1 MTFATAVHSLSCTP
15 NMLVPLSPPPPPQC
29 AVYYT
34 CEGPKRRLSRCAPL
48 LLHGLDPT
56 LSSALPASQKAPRR
70 ATIKQERCSK
80 HYITG
85 SFKRDYRAA
94 WQPRVSSKAII
105 RSCGVLSARNNFPQ
119 LSGEAFERG
128 KFLNLL
134 RLLSGPWKRWTC
146 PPTSSPP
153 SPQICPAASVS

>member
-1 MTFATAVHSLSCTP
+1 MTLATAVHSLSCTP
-15 NMLVPLSPPPPPQC
+15 NVLVPLSPPPQC

-34 CEGPKRRLSRCAPL
+34 REGPKRRLSRGVP
-48 LLHGLDPT
+48 LLHGLYPT
-56 LSSALPASQKAPRR
+56 LSSALPASLKAPRR
-70 ATIKQERCSK
+70 ATIKQERRSK

-85 SFKRDYRAA
+85 SFKRDYLAA

-105 RSCGVLSARNNFPQ
+105 RSCAVLSAHNTFPQ

-128 KFLNLL
+128 KLLNLL
-134 RLLSGPWKRWTC
+134 RLLSGLWKRWTC
-146 PPTSSPP
+146 PPTSSPA